1 MLKLKN
7 IYKDYYDFE
16 FELKDISF
24 ELEEGYIMGLIGPN
38 GAGKTTIINLIM
50 NLIKPSKGE
59 IEIFGRE
66 NTLENNEY
74 IKDNIGFVFDKSIY
88 PEYLNL
94 DKLEFIYK
102 NIYSNFDKE
111 YFDELVERF
120 KISKLK
126 NLKDQSKGNLMRTQ
140 IVLALSHNAKFIVM
154 DEPSQGLDPVVR
166 RELLKVLREYREKT
180 NAAVLFSTHITED
193 LEQIADYITFINK
206 GELIF
211 TTDIETLRDKY
222 KILKTT
228 SQNKTNY
235 NLQDFIGF
243 EENEFYFSG
252 LIEKQNIK
260 SIVEGDVIRDATIQD
275 IMYYYYGK

>member
-16 FELKDISF
+16 FELKNISF

-50 NLIKPSKGE
+50 NLIKPTQGE
-59 IEIFGRE
+59 IEIFGKE
-66 NTLENNEY
+66 NILENNEY

-94 DKLEFIYK
+94 DKLEYIHK

-111 YFDELVERF
+111 YFDELVDRF
-120 KISKLK
+120 KISKFK
-126 NLKDQSKGNLMRTQ
+126 NLKDQSKGNIMRTQ
-140 IVLALSHNAKFIVM
+140 IVLALSHNAKFIIM

-166 RELLKVLREYREKT
+166 RELLKVLREYRERT
-180 NAAVLFSTHITED
+180 NAAILFSTHITED

-206 GELIF
+206 GELVF
-211 TTDIETLRDKY
+211 TSDIETLRDKY

-228 SQNKTNY
+228 IENKKLY
-235 NLQDFIGF
+235 NTQSFIGF
-243 EENEFYFSG
+243 DENEFYFSG

-260 SIVEGDVIRDATIQD
+260 NIADGDVLRDATIQD
-275 IMYYYYGK
+275 IMYYYGK

>member
-275 IMYYYYGK
+275 IMYYYGK